1 MSYPLNQLYRMKATF
16 SHYPK
21 IKEDYDALTK
31 YAKSNM
37 KYLQSIGRNYD
48 FAVLMNFPG
57 VDFKDKIVCELG
69 GRNGHFAS
77 YLTKYAKQVYV
88 SDYFKDWDT
97 GKPGGLPDLATAT
110 EQWKSISPNPERLI
124 CEAQD
129 ITKLTYDDNMF
140 DYVICTSVIEHLYP
154 QSKGFGDTIGIKEIV
169 RICKPGGTILLS
181 TDMSKT
187 GDLEPTRWVSGT
199 FWYTEKE
206 LYERVINPSGC
217 ELIGPV
223 DFSFENVDNDAMHA
237 EPKSSKGL
245 CSSCILALR
254 KN

>member
-1 MSYPLNQLYRMKATF
+1 
-16 SHYPK
+16 
-21 IKEDYDALTK
+21 
-31 YAKSNM
+31 
-37 KYLQSIGRNYD
+37 
-48 FAVLMNFPG
+48 
-57 VDFKDKIVCELG
+57 
-69 GRNGHFAS
+69 
-77 YLTKYAKQVYV
+77 
-88 SDYFKDWDT
+88 
-97 GKPGGLPDLATAT
+97 
-110 EQWKSISPNPERLI
+110 
-124 CEAQD
+124 
-129 ITKLTYDDNMF
+129 MF

-154 QSKGFGDTIGIKEIV
+154 QSKGSGDIIGIKEIV
-169 RICKPGGTILLS
+169 RICKPGGIILLS

-206 LYERVINPSGC
+206 LYERVIIPSGC

-254 KN
+254 KSDL